1 MPGDC
6 HYLEGNV
13 NAQRRVEAAR
23 SHLETIGLKGQRLQM
38 INVSSAMAGQFAFA
52 AAEMTAEIQSLGPS
66 PLRASFI
73 EGQKEAR
80 NVHNP

>member
-23 SHLETIGLKGQRLQM
+23 SLLEAIGLKTQRLQM

-52 AAEMTAEIQSLGPS
+52 AAEMTAEIQTLGPS